1 MSSIV
6 NNMQAMNASRNL
18 NVTTG
23 RKASNTEKL
32 SSGYRINRA
41 ADDAAGLSISEK
53 MRRQIRGLEQGVRNS
68 SDGVSLCQVADGALA
83 EVHDMLN
90 RVTELTIQSANG
102 TMTKF
107 ERTAIQDEVSN
118 IVSEISRVGT
128 TTTFNGMHI
137 FDLAGLTKE
146 ELIQVDLV
154 KSPSADKG
162 YLSEAYEFNNRY
174 YPSATMDFSSINV
187 ANIKKLYDKS
197 FSFTCSVSC
206 PETFE
211 FKFIDGNGKQ
221 SAFLNPETV
230 NKSVPHYYQIDIHGM
245 TNGSQVAKAL
255 YNFVETHPARTN
267 TTQQPDNGLMVSHS
281 NILVKD
287 KDSSKLILRSINN
300 FATAEDAI
308 KYGENTYKGSQYG
321 QANFAEI
328 KGSADTRISNLF
340 PIQSGAEDGEKLEL
354 EIERM
359 NSLLLGISELDVT
372 TVPGCNDA
380 LERTEFAMLAISRQ
394 RAKIGAQQN
403 RLGSTISN
411 EDNVVENTAAAESRI
426 RDMDMSTGMVMQSML
441 NILDQ
446 AGQSMLTQA
455 NQVNRDVIRLIS

>member
-1 MSSIV
+1 MSSIK
-6 NNMQAMNASRNL
+6 NNIQAMNASRNL

-23 RKASNTEKL
+23 RRAKNTEKL

-53 MRRQIRGLEQGVRNS
+53 MRKQIRGLEQGVRNT

-90 RVTELTIQSANG
+90 RVTELSIQSANG

-118 IVSEISRVGT
+118 IVSEISRVGMS
-128 TTTFNGMHI
+128 TTFNGMHI

-162 YLSEAYEFNNRY
+162 YLSEIYQFGNAY
-174 YPSATMDFSSINV
+174 YPAATMDFSAINI

-197 FSFTCSVSC
+197 FSFTCSAAC
-206 PETFE
+206 AETFE
-211 FKFIDGNGKQ
+211 FTFINGNGTQ
-221 SAFLNPETV
+221 SAFLNPESV
-230 NKSVPHYYQIDIHGM
+230 NQSVPHHYQIDIHGM
-245 TNGSQVAKAL
+245 TNGSQIVKAL
-255 YNFVETHPARTN
+255 YDFIETHPARTN
-267 TTQQPDNGLMVSHS
+267 TTTQPDNGLMVSHS
-281 NILVKD
+281 NVLVKSND
-287 KDSSKLILRSINN
+287 PTKLILRTEQRYATEAAAQAQCDHYKNN
-300 FATAEDAI
+300 KD
-308 KYGENTYKGSQYG
+308 YGK
-321 QANFAEI
+321 ANFAEI
-328 KGSADTRISNLF
+328 TGSADMRISNLF
-340 PIQSGAEDGEKLEL
+340 PIQSGAEGGEKLEL

-359 NSLLLGISELDVT
+359 NSGLLGISELDVT
-372 TVPGCNDA
+372 TVAGCNDA

-403 RLGSTISN
+403 RLGSAISN
-411 EDNVVENTAAAESRI
+411 GDNVVENTTAAESRI
-426 RDMDMSTGMVMQSML
+426 RDMDMATGMVMESML

-455 NQVNRDVIRLIS
+455 NQVNRDVISLIS